1 MGLLD
6 THGGP
11 FLRHPYT
18 DLPEQLLSPPLDV
31 RDEISWIDF
40 SATVNPFGTPKAFV
54 NAMSDAVSGSVVS
67 YAPDREAHTLRS
79 ALARSFGMPVESF
92 LVGSTIS
99 EMIRAV
105 AQTYEPCTI
114 GVPMPCPVEYVL
126 AVSNTG
132 HNIERISAPGSFV
145 TPDRDMPALRDL
157 RIDAAL
163 LANPSYPTSRL
174 LQKSTLL
181 TYLES
186 CAWVVVDER
195 SIELTLAGESM
206 APLVRD
212 YKNLVVVQT
221 FVEQYAMPG
230 VPISYCI
237 AHPDT
242 IAEIS
247 RFFDSSSVSM
257 FAEVLAEPSVLERF
271 KLDDTREFL
280 YTEIPWMQCML
291 SLIPGIDVFPAEANY
306 VMCTYRNE
314 GDLRLAV
321 RDVDELCARLQLEG
335 FLIRTLTG
343 TPGLPDNRYFCVSVR
358 SREENEKL
366 LAALRKVIVPQW
378 S

>member
-1 MGLLD
+1 MGLLEPQ
-6 THGGP
+6 GRL
-11 FLRHPYT
+11 FLRDSYT
-18 DLPEQLLSPPLDV
+18 DLPDQLLGVPLDV

-40 SATVNPFGTPKAFV
+40 SATENPFGTPSSFLS
-54 NAMSDAVSGSVVS
+54 AMRDAVSGNVVS
-67 YAPDREAHTLRS
+67 YVPDREAHTLRS

-92 LVGSTIS
+92 LVGTTVS

-126 AVSNTG
+126 AISNTG
-132 HNIERISAPGSFV
+132 HNLERISTPVGFV
-145 TPDRDMPALRDL
+145 TPDLDLPALRDL
-157 RIDAAL
+157 HIDAAL

-174 LQKSTLL
+174 LPKSTLL

-206 APLVRD
+206 APLVREH
-212 YKNLVVVQT
+212 KNLVVVQS

-247 RFFDSSSVSM
+247 HFFDSTGVSM

-314 GDLRLAV
+314 GELRLGV

-343 TPGLPDNRYFCVSVR
+343 TPGLPDNRYFCVSVHT
-358 SREENEKL
+358 REENEKL
-366 LAALRKVIVPQW
+366 LAALRKVITPQRA
-378 S
+378 

>member
-1 MGLLD
+1 MGLLEGNS
-6 THGGP
+6 HL
-11 FLRHPYT
+11 FLRNPYA
-18 DLPEQLLSPPLDV
+18 DVPEQLLSPPLDV

-40 SATVNPFGTPKAFV
+40 SATSNPFGTPASFV
-54 NAMSDAVSGSVVS
+54 EAMREAVSGSVVS
-67 YAPDREAHTLRS
+67 YAPDREAHVLRS

-92 LVGSTIS
+92 LVGSTVS

-126 AVSNTG
+126 AISNTG
-132 HNIERISAPGSFV
+132 HNIERISAPAGFV
-145 TPDRDMPALRDL
+145 TPDFDL
-157 RIDAAL
+157 GTHSDVRIDAAL

-181 TYLES
+181 SYLES

-206 APLVRD
+206 APLVRE
-212 YKNLVVVQT
+212 YKNLVVVQS

-247 RFFDSSSVSM
+247 RFFDNSSVSM

-291 SLIPGIDVFPAEANY
+291 GLVPGIDVFPAEANY
-306 VMCTYRNE
+306 VMCTYNN
-314 GDLRLAV
+314 GNDLKLAV

-343 TPGLPDNRYFCVSVR
+343 TPGLPDHRYFCVSVR
-358 SREENEKL
+358 SREDNDKL
-366 LAALRKVIVPQW
+366 LAALRKEIVPQL